1 MRWPLYGII
10 TLFRA
15 FILPVAPDRLGVRQ
29 VKTTDHFRFS
39 DYRGIISGPHGLKLV
54 SHVDDVHQIAE
65 IGVILL
71 LFRIGMKLKLD
82 KIADIKRYFF
92 IAGPLQVCFTA
103 LAGFFIGMLL
113 GKPAGESVLLG
124 FLLSLSSTAVVFKI
138 LEDRG
143 ESITPH
149 AKVMLGILIFQDI
162 AAVLM
167 LLITP
172 HLTSAGLAQI
182 NLNLILELTKG
193 LSVLVVVF
201 LCAEKI
207 VPKLLY
213 YITKAHRNELFLLS
227 ILTICFGVAWMAS
240 SLGLSLSLGAFMAG
254 LIIADSEY
262 SSEALGGV
270 IPYQEVFT
278 SFFFVSIGMLFQL
291 GFVLMHP
298 FQVALFTFAI
308 IALKTVIAVAAIMF
322 TGMPLRTSILAGITI
337 SQIGEF
343 SFVLMRL
350 GQQVGIGSEIN
361 GQCFMAASV
370 LTMFLTPVLMY
381 LAPIFAEWA
390 LKLPLPKILT
400 NGFSPIDA
408 PGEKQE
414 FEDHL
419 VIVGYGYSGSHLSRA
434 AKDANIPYVI
444 LTMNTEIVRAEKQK
458 GEPIYFGDATHDSV
472 LSHVNIEKAKA
483 MAVIVND
490 PIASERIVSHV
501 RSLNPNIYI
510 IVRTKYM
517 NQIPKFL
524 QSGASEVV
532 PDEFGVATEI
542 FSHVLHQFKAT
553 PDIVDRCVQVVREE
567 GYRFIRPFFNQKA
580 VSELKNEHTAEV

>member
-1 MRWPLYGII
+1 ME
-10 TLFRA
+10 
-15 FILPVAPDRLGVRQ
+15 ILPSFVLLFSLSLVIVMVCDRLKLPTILGFLV
-29 VKTTDHFRFS
+29 T
-39 DYRGIISGPHGLKLV
+39 GIISGPNGLGLV

-71 LFRIGMKLKLD
+71 LFRIGMKLKLG

-92 IAGPLQVCFTA
+92 IAGPLQVGFTA
-103 LAGFFIGMLL
+103 FAGFLIGMIL
-113 GKPAGESVLLG
+113 GKPMGESILLG

-143 ESITPH
+143 EAITPH

-172 HLTSAGLAQI
+172 HLTSAGLAQ
-182 NLNLILELTKG
+182 LNFSLVVELMKG
-193 LSVLVVVF
+193 LSTLIVVF

-207 VPKLLY
+207 VPNLLY
-213 YITKAHRNELFLLS
+213 YITKTHRNELFLLS

-278 SFFFVSIGMLFQL
+278 SFFFVSVGMLFQL
-291 GFVLMHP
+291 GFVLLHP
-298 FQVALFTFAI
+298 LEVALFTGGI
-308 IALKTVIAVAAIMF
+308 IALKTVIAVAMIML
-322 TGMPLRTSILAGITI
+322 TGMPLRTSILAGISI
-337 SQIGEF
+337 AQIGEF
-343 SFVLMRL
+343 SFVLMRMGKQL
-350 GQQVGIGSEIN
+350 GIDAESN

-370 LTMFLTPVLMY
+370 LTMFLTPLLMY
-381 LAPIFAEWA
+381 LAPLLASIA
-390 LKLPLPKILT
+390 LRLPLPKLLT

-408 PGEKQE
+408 PHEKKE
-414 FEDHL
+414 YEDHL

-434 AKDANIPYVI
+434 AKDAQIPYVI
-444 LTMNTEIVRAEKQK
+444 LTMNTEVVRAEKKK

-483 MAVIVND
+483 LAVIVND
-490 PIASERIVSHV
+490 PVAAERIVSHV
-501 RSLNPNIYI
+501 RAQNPNIYI

-517 NQIPKFL
+517 NQIPKL
-524 QSGASEVV
+524 LHAGATEVV
-532 PDEFGVATEI
+532 PDEFGVSVEI

-553 PDIVDRCVQVVREE
+553 PDLIDRCVKVVREE
-567 GYRFIRPFFNQKA
+567 GYQMFRPLFNQINPILQK
-580 VSELKNEHTAEV
+580 VGESVGNPR